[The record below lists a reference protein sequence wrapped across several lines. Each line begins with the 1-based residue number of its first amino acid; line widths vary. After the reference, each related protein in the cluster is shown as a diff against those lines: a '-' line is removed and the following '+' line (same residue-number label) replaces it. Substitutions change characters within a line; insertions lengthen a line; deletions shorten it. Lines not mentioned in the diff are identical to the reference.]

1 MPKLPDLLR
10 KPEKQRILLCIVLA
24 VVLAAV
30 GVLLHAGSGSSTD
43 LNALNAQATELK
55 NAQAQLDTLETR
67 YQKRVTQLEEA
78 QANLAAAPEDEKLLS
93 KLERAQGEYDK
104 ALKNRDQQQA
114 KVDALPTM
122 AELNEQITDLKTS
135 SAGRALAANLLLTA
149 AFVLGA
155 FAMAGAVR
163 QADVPVLVC
172 MAGLAVAGCL
182 IALGVRQNDLSPVLQ
197 ADETAPGTTLIA
209 IGLSCLTLMHA
220 GYWITLSRSRLNV
233 KTILG
238 AALVLGG
245 GALCV
250 AGFLDNNAADAA
262 SRYSNS
268 MSPGFPRIFVG
279 AVLAI
284 LGTLI
289 LALPLTRI
297 RYDLRKNPLLVLMVL
312 PSIVYF
318 LITSYLPMVG
328 VYFAFTSYQFT
339 TDFFSTL
346 FGSKFVGLS
355 NFEYLFSSGLA
366 WRMTANTLIYNTI
379 FIAGGTVLKVIIAI
393 MFSEIAGK
401 YYKKCV
407 QTVTFLPHFISMV
420 MVGTFAYN
428 LLNYNSGVINS
439 LLTALGFDR
448 LDFYSMPNAW
458 YVILPLVDF
467 WKGVGYGSVM
477 YLAAIMGIDTSI
489 YEAAAIDGANV
500 FQRIFKVTIP
510 MIMPTTIILFLLSVG
525 GIFKGN
531 FDMFYNLVGNNGLLY
546 NYTDVID
553 TLTFRALI
561 TNNDFGMSAAIGLFQ
576 SVLCFITVVL
586 VNKLVGHYDRDYT
599 LF

>member
-467 WKGVGYGSVM
+467 WKGVGYGSIIYVS
-477 YLAAIMGIDTSI
+477 AITGISDEL
-489 YEAAAIDGANV
+489 YEAADLDGASFMQEIV
-500 FQRIFKVTIP
+500 HVTIP
-510 MIMPTTIILFLLSVG
+510 SIRPTIVIMTLMSLGSIM
-525 GIFKGN
+525 KGN
-531 FDMFYNLVGNNGLLY
+531 FDLFYQLVGESGQLMQ
-546 NYTDVID
+546 TTEIID
-553 TLTFRALI
+553 TYVWRALRQNVQI
-561 TNNDFGMSAAIGLFQ
+561 GMGSAAGLYQ
-576 SVLCFITVVL
+576 SFVGMILVVL
-586 VNKLVGHYDRDYT
+586 VNTIVKKIEPDYAI
-599 LF
+599 F